1 MFSFQIVNITIT
13 LVASITNCW
22 FKKYVSLCA
31 SNYATLDAI
40 VNGAN
45 GTFQD
50 YVENNSK
57 PLIWIHFHNTQ
68 IRINT
73 RIKNSHIY
81 KQFST
86 IDKKWTPIEHKIV
99 EIQIN
104 SNLSNIIT
112 RIQSP
117 IQSIVEHIIHQTQ
130 GLTFD
135 QLV

>member
-1 MFSFQIVNITIT
+1 
-13 LVASITNCW
+13 
-22 FKKYVSLCA
+22 LCA
-31 SNYATLDAI
+31 SNYATLDGI

-68 IRINT
+68 IGINT

-81 KQFST
+81 EQFST

-104 SNLSNIIT
+104 SNPSNIIT
-112 RIQSP
+112 RIQFP
-117 IQSIVEHIIHQTQ
+117 IQSVVEHIIHQTQ